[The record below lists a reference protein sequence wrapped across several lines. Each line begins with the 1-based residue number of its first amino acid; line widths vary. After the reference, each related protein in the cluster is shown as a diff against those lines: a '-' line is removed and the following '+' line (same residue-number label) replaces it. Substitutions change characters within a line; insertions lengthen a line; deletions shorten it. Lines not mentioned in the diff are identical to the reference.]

1 MTGQLPEDGV
11 AAIMN
16 ILLHNSFY
24 HPNSMTLQFQRSL
37 EKLGHHVL
45 CIAPSGNLQAPGN
58 KEYLD
63 IASAVA
69 EAGEEWDLFLFVDNS
84 ANPYFPIGLEKLPL
98 PTVMLSSDYL
108 AKPTDT
114 LDETL
119 FPLFDCVISHLSSA
133 ILRIRQ
139 FNPRVYFVPGC
150 PWDDVFDIGAE
161 RIYDI
166 GQVGGMNHPYRIRI
180 AREMQQRY
188 RMNDIDRYYPHSEVR
203 EVYSRSK
210 ISVNAANHEMTLL
223 NMRMWEVMACGAL
236 LITGP
241 TDPAFDEMFKEGVHF
256 LRYKDDQDLFAKID
270 YYLVHDDERE
280 RIARAG
286 QEEVLAHHKFE
297 DRVETML
304 EIVANLDPP
313 LAAPARS
320 QPPQV
325 VAWYYMQA
333 YKRRSQADAVYR
345 TALHYL
351 PKGGRWRAL
360 PYWAGALARQLTVLV
375 GWKAPFHLP

>member
-1 MTGQLPEDGV
+1 
-11 AAIMN
+11 MN

-24 HPNSMTLQFQRSL
+24 HPNSMALQFQRSL

-133 ILRIRQ
+133 IPRIRR

-150 PWDDVFDIGAE
+150 SWDDVFDIGAE

-180 AREMQQRY
+180 AREMQRRY

-210 ISVNAANHEMTLL
+210 ISVNAANHEMLLL

-241 TDPAFDEMFKEGVHF
+241 TDPAFDEMFQEGVHF
-256 LRYKDDQDLFAKID
+256 IRYRDDQDLFDKID
-270 YYLVHDDERE
+270 YYLAHEKERE

-286 QEEVLAHHKFE
+286 QTEVLAHHRFD
-297 DRVETML
+297 DRVKTML
-304 EIVANLDPP
+304 DIISHLDPP

-320 QPPQV
+320 QPPEV
-325 VAWYYMQA
+325 VARYYMQA
-333 YKRRSQADAVYR
+333 YMRRGEADAVYR

-351 PKGGRWRAL
+351 PKRDRWAAF
-360 PYWAGALARQLTVLV
+360 PYWIGALLRQLRVLA
-375 GWKAPFHLP
+375 GLGEPFTLP